1 MAVFDL
7 FSKRQNKLRN
17 KPTDVYVYDNIPQP
31 LRVQIVH
38 IWRDTIGDI
47 NQYHDQYLGTMGAYR
62 AIVEALCR
70 EYGCFVLVEPNSYE
84 GRNYFTELSHFL
96 LHEPDPERIL
106 DAIEL
111 SFLVIDRM
119 TRTYDHLHR
128 RNATE
133 AADEAIEELNQRFR
147 EHDVGYQLEDGGII
161 RVDSQLLHTE
171 AVKPALSLLQSAD
184 YAGAEAEFLRAHEHY
199 RHGRQKEALN
209 ECLKALE
216 SVMKIIC
223 GKRKWG
229 CDPNATAKTLI
240 QTLLDKGLIPSFWAQ
255 HFSAIRSTLEAGVPT
270 ARNRLGGHG
279 QGTEVVQIPEHIAAY
294 VLHQTA
300 AAIVFLV
307 ESDKALP

>member
-1 MAVFDL
+1 
-7 FSKRQNKLRN
+7 
-17 KPTDVYVYDNIPQP
+17 
-31 LRVQIVH
+31 
-38 IWRDTIGDI
+38 
-47 NQYHDQYLGTMGAYR
+47 
-62 AIVEALCR
+62 
-70 EYGCFVLVEPNSYE
+70 
-84 GRNYFTELSHFL
+84 
-96 LHEPDPERIL
+96 
-106 DAIEL
+106 
-111 SFLVIDRM
+111 VIDRM